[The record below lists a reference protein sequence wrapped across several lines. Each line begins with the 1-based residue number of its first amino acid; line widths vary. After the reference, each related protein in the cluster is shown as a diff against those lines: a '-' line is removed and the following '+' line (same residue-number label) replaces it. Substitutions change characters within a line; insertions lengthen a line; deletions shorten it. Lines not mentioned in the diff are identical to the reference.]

1 MSGKVNDSLTKLEAA
16 LKRLGEAL
24 LEDSSNALIVDGTI
38 RRFEFVFELTWKTL
52 KRALEV
58 EGLICQTP
66 RETLKTA
73 YQTGWIN
80 TEELWLQMLDDRNL
94 TSHTYEEPTATQIYE
109 NIQTYYPELLQLAQ
123 FLREKYPQ
131 QPEITNEHDSKGI

>member
-1 MSGKVNDSLTKLEAA
+1 MSGKVDDSLVKLEAA

-24 LEDSSNALIVDGTI
+24 SEDSANPLFIDGTI
-38 RRFEFVFELTWKTL
+38 QRFEFVFELTWKTL

-58 EGLICQTP
+58 EGLLCQTP
-66 RETLKTA
+66 RETLNTA

-94 TSHTYEEPTATQIYE
+94 TSHTYEEPTASQIYE

-123 FLREKYPQ
+123 FLRKKYP
-131 QPEITNEHDSKGI
+131 H

>member
-1 MSGKVNDSLTKLEAA
+1 MSSSKVEDSLVKLEAA

-24 LEDSSNALIVDGTI
+24 AEDNSNPLFIDGTI
-38 RRFEFVFELTWKTL
+38 QRFEFVFELTWKTL

-58 EGLICQTP
+58 EGLVCQTP

-73 YQTGWIN
+73 FQAGWIN

-109 NIQTYYPELLQLAQ
+109 NIQTYYPELLTLAQ
-123 FLREKYPQ
+123 LIRVKHPHK
-131 QPEITNEHDSKGI
+131 PDNRP